1 MPLKD
6 GPMLQDDEVD
16 VSAAS
21 KVDRSTCN
29 KLICNLGYTNEDNIR
44 YPKVIQQVYAKLKQ
58 EEGGDGNKAQQ
69 RHLYK
74 KLTQCNPNYPEAKDI
89 PSRRECNSSPTPNTF
104 YNRQQSPPKTQKSNF
119 KKPRPTPASI
129 AVSKDNIRAIYE
141 FIDGPTKDSVNDVF
155 KRITELEDLL
165 LTTSHMI
172 SKTHD
177 EKLHKQIKVV
187 HSNVVR
193 INKNGDYGDAIN
205 SELNWKTLNVFT
217 KDIEEVFLKFYKKL
231 DKDEDKQN
239 RKSARANKGPKGAKQ
254 PTPPRDPTPPKK
266 SSSTKT
272 RNSPKDTSN
281 SKKKRCPKG
290 TRRNKKS
297 GICEPPKKS
306 GSSKEPSEPRKSSS
320 SKKRNSPPKNTSNST
335 KKRCPNGTRRN
346 RKTGNCEPK

>member
-6 GPMLQDDEVD
+6 GPMLQDNEVD
-16 VSAAS
+16 LSVAS

-29 KLICNLGYTNEDNIR
+29 KLICKLGYTNEDNIR
-44 YPKVIQQVYAKLKQ
+44 YPKLIQQVYSKLKQ
-58 EEGGDGNKAQQ
+58 EEGGDGNKAQE

-74 KLTQCNPNYPEAKDI
+74 KLTQCIPNYPDSKDI
-89 PSRRECNSSPTPNTF
+89 PSKRECNSSPTPNPF

-141 FIDGPTKDSVNDVF
+141 FINGPTKDSVNDLF

-165 LTTSHMI
+165 LTTSQMI

-177 EKLHKQIKVV
+177 EKLHKQIKLV
-187 HSNVVR
+187 HSNVMR
-193 INKNGDYGDAIN
+193 INKIGDYGNAIN
-205 SELNWKTLNVFT
+205 TELNWKTLNVFT
-217 KDIEEVFLKFYKKL
+217 KDVEGGFLKFYKKH
-231 DKDEDKQN
+231 DQDDDKQN
-239 RKSARANKGPKGAKQ
+239 RKSAKANKGPKEPKAAKQ
-254 PTPPRDPTPPKK
+254 PTPPKK

-281 SKKKRCPKG
+281 STKKRCPRG
-290 TRRNKKS
+290 TRRNKKT
-297 GICEPPKKS
+297 GNCEPPKKS
-306 GSSKEPSEPRKSSS
+306 SSSKEPSGPKKSSS

-335 KKRCPNGTRRN
+335 IKRCPKGSRRN
-346 RKTGNCEPK
+346 KKTGICEPK